1 MYAGTEVQDDFPL
14 QSQNGTE
21 TFVRLWDGAVPFTL
35 TLAVD
40 LKSIE
45 DKEAFKSDV
54 IIDVATAAKIDAKY
68 VRVTGLRAGSVLVD
82 MLIAQEAGDAQK
94 IVQDLEE
101 QLKTPNS
108 LLMQGKAVLKA
119 ISKTQKGPS
128 LCLCPQITYSTE
140 YVYFSPTIPPS
151 SARARS
157 LSFSLAL
164 PISPLL
170 PPSTPPFLPM
180 SLSLAF
186 AIVILPPLPP
196 PLSPPLLYLCLSS
209 SPL

>member
-45 DKEAFKSDV
+45 DKEAFKRDV
-54 IIDVATAAKIDAKY
+54 IIDVATAAKIDAKH

-94 IVQDLEE
+94 IVQDL
-101 QLKTPNS
+101 K
-108 LLMQGKAVLKA
+108 
-119 ISKTQKGPS
+119 
-128 LCLCPQITYSTE
+128 
-140 YVYFSPTIPPS
+140 
-151 SARARS
+151 
-157 LSFSLAL
+157 
-164 PISPLL
+164 
-170 PPSTPPFLPM
+170 
-180 SLSLAF
+180 
-186 AIVILPPLPP
+186 
-196 PLSPPLLYLCLSS
+196 
-209 SPL
+209 

>member
-45 DKEAFKSDV
+45 DKEAFTRDV
-54 IIDVATAAKIDAKY
+54 IIDVATAAKIDAKH

-94 IVQDLEE
+94 IVQDLKE
-101 QLKTPNS
+101 QLKMPNS

-128 LCLCPQITYSTE
+128 VCLCPPITYSTE
-140 YVYFSPTIPPS
+140 YVYVPLLRPQSLSPS
-151 SARARS
+151 SIS
-157 LSFSLAL
+157 DCL
-164 PISPLL
+164 P
-170 PPSTPPFLPM
+170 
-180 SLSLAF
+180 
-186 AIVILPPLPP
+186 
-196 PLSPPLLYLCLSS
+196 CLSNH
-209 SPL
+209 LKYVVE